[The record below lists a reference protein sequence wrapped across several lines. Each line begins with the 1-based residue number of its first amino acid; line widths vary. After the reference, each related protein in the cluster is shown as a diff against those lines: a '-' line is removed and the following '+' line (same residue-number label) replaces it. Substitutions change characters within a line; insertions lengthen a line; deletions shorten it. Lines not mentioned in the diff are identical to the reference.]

1 MFSTKRIVEFGM
13 CDIGGILFF
22 AKIFDLTHS
31 AYEEL
36 VLSSNLKQN
45 YFANK
50 LFAMPLINTSAE
62 FYKPIKL
69 HQELEIKITVSRIG
83 NSSFEL
89 TTKFFDET
97 GDTKATVI
105 TNHVFVD
112 KVDFKKVDIPNE
124 FKALLNLN
132 NAIGLN
138 INKE

>member
-36 VLSSNLKQN
+36 VLNSNLKQN

-50 LFAMPLINTSAE
+50 QFAIPLISTSAE

-69 HQELEIKITVSRIG
+69 HQALEINITVSRIG

-89 TTKFFDET
+89 TTLFFDEN
-97 GDTKATVI
+97 GEAKATVK

-112 KVDFKKVDIPNE
+112 KIEFKKVDIPNE
-124 FKALLNLN
+124 FKALLNT
-132 NAIGLN
+132 
-138 INKE
+138 NKE

>member
-1 MFSTKRIVEFGM
+1 M

>member
-1 MFSTKRIVEFGM
+1 M

-31 AYEEL
+31 AYEEF